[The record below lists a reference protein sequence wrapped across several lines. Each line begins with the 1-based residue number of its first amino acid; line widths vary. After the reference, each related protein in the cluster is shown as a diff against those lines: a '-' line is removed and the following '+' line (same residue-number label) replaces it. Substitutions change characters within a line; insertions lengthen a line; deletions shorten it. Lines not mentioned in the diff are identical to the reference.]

1 MISHQVGICRLLEEN
16 GFAAAFPLHDG
27 QFDLPQVWSTSKQ
40 GLCQKENPTQGRI
53 NSSSVEPTPSSSRVL
68 GPMGLLV
75 QVPAARPHP
84 GVLRGED
91 RYLLC
96 LARLLHRLALARSSR
111 WLGRLSLWSCLY
123 YRAESLS
130 QHKCKHFTAV
140 EALTEIIQGWPLW
153 TRM

>member
-27 QFDLPQVWSTSKQ
+27 QFDLPQVSKQ
-40 GLCQKENPTQGRI
+40 SLCQKENSTQGRI
-53 NSSSVEPTPSSSRVL
+53 NSTSAEPASSSSRVL
-68 GPMGLLV
+68 GPLGLLV

-91 RYLLC
+91 RHLLC

-123 YRAESLS
+123 YRAGNLS
-130 QHKCKHFTAV
+130 QPKCKHFTAV
-140 EALTEIIQGWPLW
+140 EALTEII
-153 TRM
+153 